1 MGMPAEDYTFVRFGS
16 MDEAYEDLK
25 KVITEL
31 DRVTDQLYADI
42 KKELGPSW
50 EGDAQQYFDKK
61 REEWNT
67 HEKAMGE
74 QLFQG
79 PPRSTSP
86 TAITRPLSAAT
97 SASGRTDPTPPPSRP
112 SPRRDGREHCCR
124 GKA

>member
-50 EGDAQQYFDKK
+50 QGDAQQYFDKK

-67 HEKAMGE
+67 HERAMGE
-74 QLFQG
+74 QLFQ
-79 PPRSTSP
+79 
-86 TAITRPLSAAT
+86 AA
-97 SASGRTDPTPPPSRP
+97 SSVNIANGNYQAAE
-112 SPRRDGREHCCR
+112 RRNISIWSD
-124 GKA
+124 